1 MAFVFRVSEDLSRRK
16 SVFLFSP
23 QMCLDLYF
31 LPTFHLLLCLQF
43 IQAWLAAFYSPVSRG
58 GCICRQGTLGDF
70 SRHCI
75 AFQWTTKQANNIQ
88 LYSYTVGDCKA
99 TKQSTEDRQRAH
111 ITSPPA
117 TTKLYGGRN
126 NPSLELIFSLLI
138 KRLKLK
144 AKN

>member
-23 QMCLDLYF
+23 QMWLYLYF

-75 AFQWTTKQANNIQ
+75 AFQWTTNKPIIYNCTATQSVTAKLQNNPLKIGRGHTSHHLQ
-88 LYSYTVGDCKA
+88 LQQNYTV
-99 TKQSTEDRQRAH
+99 
-111 ITSPPA
+111 
-117 TTKLYGGRN
+117 GRN
-126 NPSLELIFSLLI
+126 NPSLELIFFI
-138 KRLKLK
+138 TH
-144 AKN
+144 

>member
-23 QMCLDLYF
+23 QMWLYLYF

-75 AFQWTTKQANNIQ
+75 ASQWTTKQANNVQ

-99 TKQSTEDRQRAH
+99 A
-111 ITSPPA
+111 
-117 TTKLYGGRN
+117 KLQN
-126 NPSLELIFSLLI
+126 NP
-138 KRLKLK
+138 LKIGRGHTSHHLQLQQ
-144 AKN
+144 NYTGVETTRHWN